1 MPALRIMMTV
11 AVALFRLAMPMA
23 IRAEVIDRI
32 AIIVG
37 RQVITTSQIDVEVRV
52 TAFLSGQSKP
62 DLTDT
67 LKREAAAR
75 LIEQTL
81 VRREIEL
88 TRFPTPKPE
97 ETKPLFEQAMRIHG
111 DNFAAALREAG
122 LSEDDLNQHLLWQLT
137 LLRFVQYR
145 FQPGVSVG
153 DNEIRDLYNQESA
166 RLKAQGKSTPPFE
179 EARKDL
185 EAALTERHVDEA
197 LERWLVEQRS
207 QTSILIKVKELAP

>member
-1 MPALRIMMTV
+1 MAALRINTTA
-11 AVALFRLAMPMA
+11 AVALFGFAMPMA

-32 AIIVG
+32 AIVVG
-37 RQVITTSQIDVEVRV
+37 RQVITASQIDTEVRV

-62 DLTDT
+62 AVTDT
-67 LKREAAAR
+67 LKSEAAAR

-88 TRFPTPKPE
+88 TRFPTPKSE

-111 DNFAAALREAG
+111 DNFASALREAG

-145 FQPGVSVG
+145 FQPSVSVA

-166 RLKAQGKSTPPFE
+166 RLRGGSRTFAEPERRRRRGKPETH
-179 EARKDL
+179 L
-185 EAALTERHVDEA
+185 
-197 LERWLVEQRS
+197 
-207 QTSILIKVKELAP
+207 

>member
-1 MPALRIMMTV
+1 MFALRLLLTASAFATAPV
-11 AVALFRLAMPMA
+11 AVH
-23 IRAEVIDRI
+23 AEVVDRI

-37 RQVITTSQIDVEVRV
+37 RQVITTSQIDIEVRV

-62 DLTDT
+62 AVTDT
-67 LKREAAAR
+67 LQREAAAR

-97 ETKPLFEQAMRIHG
+97 ETGPLFEQAMRIHG
-111 DNFAAALREAG
+111 DNFAAALREAR
-122 LSEDDLNQHLLWQLT
+122 LTEDDLKQHLLWQLT

-145 FQPGVSVG
+145 FQPGVSVT

-166 RLKAQGKSTPPFE
+166 KLKAQGKPSPPFE
-179 EARKDL
+179 ESRKDL
-185 EAALTERHVDEA
+185 EALLTERHVDEA
-197 LERWLVEQRS
+197 LERWLIEQRG
-207 QTSILIKVKELAP
+207 QTAIAFKVKELAP

>member
-1 MPALRIMMTV
+1 MPALRIITTV
-11 AVALFRLAMPMA
+11 AVALFRLAMPAA
-23 IRAEVIDRI
+23 IRAEVVDRI

-37 RQVITTSQIDVEVRV
+37 RQVITTSQIDTEVRV
-52 TAFLSGQSKP
+52 TAFLSGQPKP
-62 DLTDT
+62 AVTDT

-97 ETKPLFEQAMRIHG
+97 EAKPLFEQAMRIHG

-122 LSEDDLNQHLLWQLT
+122 LSDEDLNQHLLWQLT

-145 FQPGVSVG
+145 FQPGVSVS

-166 RLKAQGKSTPPFE
+166 RLKSQGKSTPPFE

-197 LERWLVEQRS
+197 LERWLVEQRG
-207 QTSILIKVKELAP
+207 QTAILFKVKELAP